1 MSSNRRNERAGDA
14 KRAAIESALLAAGD
28 RGMSA
33 SSLRQQSDH
42 CHYQANKSSV
52 AVRAKCLADVF
63 SRWFHIDHK
72 AAADAYVDA
81 VQNRTRR
88 RLRWSE
94 KTSREAERCVREAGA
109 QGVDTQTISEVVGIC
124 VESVRPMMK
133 QMRDAGIVTATCMRG
148 GVKRYFAPEHKPAI
162 QERRKHR
169 AHAAPTR
176 DRVLAFINKAGAA
189 GINTAQL
196 VAATGLSVISV
207 NAATNRLCRDG
218 SAKWAHDP
226 RTAAAGRAGTGV
238 PRSTSSSP
246 ADCRQDLVVGGE
258 APKKSSKGAWLDSDP
273 IIPAGVRVTRAPAP
287 LPRFYVDA
295 PERSCA
301 ARLDF
306 IGHDTWAV
314 ARERPRVLPDG
325 REGGVMTLG
334 AWREAFGAFMYH
346 DNARAQLMEPPH
358 RRRRRCGC
366 GGAGDGV
373 EIPSSRHRPT
383 PMPGR

>member
-33 SSLRQQSDH
+33 SELATAIGCTGKS

-218 SAKWAHDP
+218 SAKWAHDRAYSRSRP
-226 RTAAAGRAGTGV
+226 RRYWGAAFDVIKPTPIAGK
-238 PRSTSSSP
+238 
-246 ADCRQDLVVGGE
+246 DLVVGGE
-258 APKKSSKGAWLDSDP
+258 APKKPSKGAWLDSDP

-287 LPRFYVDA
+287 QPRFHVDA
-295 PERSCA
+295 PEPFF
-301 ARLDF
+301 ARRDYSPSF
-306 IGHDTWAV
+306 IGHDTWAAKV
-314 ARERPRVLPDG
+314 YP
-325 REGGVMTLG
+325 
-334 AWREAFGAFMYH
+334 
-346 DNARAQLMEPPH
+346 
-358 RRRRRCGC
+358 
-366 GGAGDGV
+366 
-373 EIPSSRHRPT
+373 
-383 PMPGR
+383 